1 MQPTNATSLLQRCM
15 TFFGIVHDKLVITLQ
30 DVLQQVL
37 LIVGDVPKG
46 GNSGRPDI
54 SESETELLTVVAN

>member
-1 MQPTNATSLLQRCM
+1 MPRHLLQRCM
-15 TFFGIVHDKLVITLQ
+15 TFFGIVHELDITLQ

>member
-1 MQPTNATSLLQRCM
+1 M
-15 TFFGIVHDKLVITLQ
+15 TFFGIVHELDITLQ

-37 LIVGDVPKG
+37 LIVGNVSKG